1 MRYRMN
7 AKVVG
12 PKGQELGRVSYTVR
26 APNKRSARSKISR
39 LMKAHRVR
47 KARKNV
53 EMGFWDARGF
63 HPIRA
68 SKDYSAGRA
77 SEGYRPRTKRGRREA
92 ARYRKKVGR

>member
-26 APNKRSARSKISR
+26 APNKRSARAKIDR
-39 LMKAHRVR
+39 LLKAHKVK
-47 KARKNV
+47 KARRNV
-53 EMGFWDARGF
+53 EMGFWDATGF

-68 SKDYSAGRA
+68 SEDYSAGRA
-77 SEGYRPRTKRGRREA
+77 GERFREA
-92 ARYRKKVGR
+92 TRHTKMVRRARRRK